1 MDALDVAMW
10 SALGRRFGLFGS
22 AAPETEPFVPPET
35 STDASPPPRAPSPTY
50 SPPPSPDR
58 NVVPP
63 DAPELRPCPPT
74 IQWMAKITAMQTSGM
89 EYDNAIFA
97 NNIVG
102 YHRAP
107 RWLANFVARWL
118 STYVPTIKHD
128 LPRPPDAPKR
138 FHYEWCQRALKELY
152 NAGQMLEVTYHFALI
167 ELMSLG
173 CWT

>member
-1 MDALDVAMW
+1 MW
-10 SALGRRFGLFGS
+10 SRIYRSFGLFGP
-22 AAPETEPFVPPET
+22 AAPETKPIVPPET

-74 IQWMAKITAMQTSGM
+74 IQWMAKIAAMQTSGM

-107 RWLANFVARWL
+107 LWLAAFVARWL
-118 STYVPTIKHD
+118 PTYVPTIRHD
-128 LPRPPDAPKR
+128 LLASPSRCAEEISLRMVPACSERTLQCRPDARGHLPLR
-138 FHYEWCQRALKELY
+138 THRADEPR
-152 NAGQMLEVTYHFALI
+152 T
-167 ELMSLG
+167 
-173 CWT
+173 